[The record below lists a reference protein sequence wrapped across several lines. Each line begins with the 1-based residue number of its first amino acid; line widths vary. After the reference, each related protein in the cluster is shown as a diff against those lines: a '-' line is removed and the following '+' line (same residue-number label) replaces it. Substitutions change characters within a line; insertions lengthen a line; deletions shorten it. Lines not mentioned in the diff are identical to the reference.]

1 MRNLF
6 EHIYSNQNRSK
17 YILPVVAILLLALA
31 GWSISRIHFSE
42 NISRMLPDRPDIHQI
57 QEMSQKMSFMDK
69 LVFMVVHDT
78 TTKKQQGEIIAFSD
92 SLVNLLKDLEPTY
105 ISEVT
110 YKINDKAVSSLYD
123 FYYSNLPI
131 FLDSSDYKEMA
142 DYLKKETIEKKMAG
156 NFRSLISP
164 ASFAIKDYILKDPLS
179 LTPLVLKK
187 FNNLRLEEN
196 YRIRQQRI
204 FTKGGDSLIFFV
216 STTYPSSET
225 GKNAAL
231 IEEIDQR
238 IEYISRKFN
247 HQFEVYYYGSAAV
260 ATGNANRIKK
270 DILLTVGIAVSILLV
285 FLGIFFRRK
294 GIAFILF
301 LPAIFGGGVALGIIS
316 LLQGTLSAISLA
328 MGSVLLG
335 ITVDYALHLLSHY
348 RHTHS
353 MKQTLRDISL
363 PVLVSVSTTASAFLC
378 LLFVSADALHDL
390 GLFAAISVV
399 VAALFTLTILPR
411 LLAQNKSPKNKNKN
425 NFIDHFTG
433 FQLDKNP
440 YLLVLIIAFTI
451 VAFFSRHQA
460 AFEGDMEK
468 MNYVSPQLKKSEKII
483 SGVSS
488 ETSKSVFLII
498 SDSSLNKALGYFENI
513 QPRIEDLQASGVVKT
528 VSSPAGL
535 LLSAEKQKERI
546 DRWKKFWNEE
556 SRETFWKNMK
566 EATEQFPF
574 KVGAFNDFRQLT
586 EKDFTILPPSDSSLT
601 QLPYVNQFIN
611 KQEGVYTITSILKV
625 DEEDKP
631 VVYENFH
638 NNETLTV
645 FDNKTLTEALI
656 SALKEDFNKLVGISL
671 WVVFL
676 LLLLSFGRIELAI
689 LTFIPM
695 SVSWIWTLSI
705 MGLLGLKFTIFNIII
720 STFIF
725 GLGIDYSIFIMQGML
740 QEYKYGKRNLPS
752 YKTSILLS
760 AFTTIAGIG
769 VLIFAQHPAL
779 KSMAVLSII
788 GILSVILVSYTLEPA
803 LFRWFIMNRKHRKK
817 EAYSIWG
824 LIRSILTFTIFILGS
839 LLITIA
845 AFITFFVFFLR
856 KNKRARLFI
865 HYLICYLTRF
875 LVHIMIK
882 IKIIE
887 DEPDKNRFKTPSI
900 IVSNHQSVS
909 DLMLLLMLHPKI
921 IILTKDWVQKNPVFG
936 ALVKLVDFYPVS
948 MGYQDILEKLKP
960 KIEEGYSIVVFPE
973 GTRAKNHK
981 IKRFHK
987 GAFYLAEHLKLDIQ
1001 PVILHGSGHI
1011 LSKGDDL
1018 MLKKAPVR
1026 LRFLP
1031 RIQPENQEYGQTYS
1045 ERAKKIGHYFRKEYQ
1060 QMIDQYETPG
1070 FYKYKLIQNFL
1081 YKGPVVEW
1089 YMRVKLWL
1097 EKNYRRYHELLP
1109 KEGRIYDI
1117 GCGYGFMSYL
1127 MAYAGRN
1134 RQITGIDYDD
1144 EKIKVAQNGNVVP
1157 ENLEF
1162 IYADV
1167 NSYPFEPADA
1177 IVMNDLLHYLDVP
1190 SQQKLLKEA
1199 ANSLKE
1205 NGMLI
1210 IRDGD
1215 RQDSKHKG
1223 TERTEL
1229 WSTRILAFNKTNNA
1243 SGKLNFVG
1251 EDDIRAFAKENQL
1264 SFEKREPSKY
1274 TSNVIFVLKKSANE

>member
-6 EHIYSNQNRSK
+6 EHIYSHQNRSK
-17 YILPVVAILLLALA
+17 YILPLVAILLLALA

-69 LVFMVVHDT
+69 LVFMVVPDT
-78 TTKKQQGEIIAFSD
+78 SKLENQKGIIEFSD
-92 SLVNLLKDLEPTY
+92 SLVNSFQELRPSY
-105 ISEVT
+105 ISEIT
-110 YKINDKAVSSLYD
+110 YKFNDQAVSSLYD
-123 FYYSNLPI
+123 FYYSNLPL
-131 FLDSSDYKEMA
+131 FLDSSDYKEMSG
-142 DYLKKETIEKKMAG
+142 YLEKETVEKKMAG
-156 NFRSLISP
+156 NYRSLISP

-216 STTYPSSET
+216 STSHPSSET
-225 GKNAAL
+225 GKNAIL
-231 IEEIDQR
+231 IKAIEQR
-238 IEYISRKFN
+238 IEQVSRKFN
-247 HQFEVYYYGSAAV
+247 HQFNVYYYGSAAV

-301 LPAIFGGGVALGIIS
+301 LPAIFGGGLALGIIS

-348 RHTHS
+348 RHTNS
-353 MKQTLRDISL
+353 MPQTLRDISL
-363 PVLVSVSTTASAFLC
+363 PVLVSVTTTASAFLC
-378 LLFVSADALHDL
+378 LLFVSAEALHDL

-411 LLAQNKSPKNKNKN
+411 ILAHTKSPKNTSKNS
-425 NFIDHFTG
+425 FIDHFTHL
-433 FQLDKNP
+433 QLDKNP
-440 YLLVLIIAFTI
+440 YLLGLIIAFTI

-460 AFEGDMEK
+460 KFEGDMEK

-488 ETSKSVFLII
+488 QTSKSIFLIV
-498 SDSSLNKALGYFENI
+498 SDSSLNEALGYFESI
-513 QPRIEDLQASGVVKT
+513 QPKIEDLQESGVIKT
-528 VSSPAGL
+528 VSSPTGL
-535 LLSAEKQKERI
+535 LLSKEKQKKRI
-546 DRWKKFWNEE
+546 AHWKRFWDKQTKEE
-556 SRETFWKNMK
+556 FWENME
-566 EATEQFPF
+566 EATSPYPF
-574 KVGAFNDFRQLT
+574 RTDAFNAFRQLI
-586 EKDFTILPPSDSSLT
+586 EKDFKILPPSDSNLT

-611 KQEGVYTITSILKV
+611 KQDGVYTITSILKV
-625 DEEDKP
+625 DEENKALVYDK
-631 VVYENFH
+631 FQ
-638 NNETLTV
+638 NNEILTI

-705 MGLLGLKFTIFNIII
+705 MGLLGIKFTIFNIII

-725 GLGIDYSIFIMQGML
+725 GLGIDYSIFIMQGLL

-803 LFRWFIMNRKHRKK
+803 LFRWFIMNRKYRKK

-845 AFITFFVFFLR
+845 AFITFYIFFLR
-856 KNKRARLFI
+856 KSKRARLFI
-865 HYLICYLTRF
+865 HYLICCLTRF

-948 MGYQDILEKLKP
+948 MGHQDLLEKLKP

-1031 RIQPENQEYGQTYS
+1031 KIHPENQEYGKTYS
-1045 ERAKKIGHYFRKEYQ
+1045 EKAKGIGRYFRAEFQ
-1060 QMIDQYETPG
+1060 RMIDQYETPG

-1089 YMRVKLWL
+1089 YMRIKLWL
-1097 EKNYRRYHELLP
+1097 EKNYRNYHELLP
-1109 KEGRIYDI
+1109 KKGRIYDI

-1134 RQITGIDYDD
+1134 RQITGIDYDE
-1144 EKIKVAQNGNVVP
+1144 EKIKVAQNGNMVP
-1157 ENLEF
+1157 DNLKF
-1162 IYADV
+1162 IYADI
-1167 NSYPFEPADA
+1167 NNYNFEPADA
-1177 IVMNDLLHYLDVP
+1177 IVMNDLLHYLDP
-1190 SQQKLLKEA
+1190 LSQKKLLKET
-1199 ANSLKE
+1199 ANALKE
-1205 NGMLI
+1205 NGLLI

-1215 RQDSKHKG
+1215 KQDSKHKG

-1251 EDDIRAFAKENQL
+1251 EDDIRTFAKENQL
-1264 SFEKREPSKY
+1264 NFEKREPSKF